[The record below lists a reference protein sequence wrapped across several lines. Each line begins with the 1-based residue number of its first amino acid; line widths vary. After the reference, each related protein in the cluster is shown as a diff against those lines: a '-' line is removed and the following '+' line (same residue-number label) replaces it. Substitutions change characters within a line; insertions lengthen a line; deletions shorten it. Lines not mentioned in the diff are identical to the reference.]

1 MPVLAE
7 WRDALDGL
15 ADQRRELHGPTIELD
30 LVAGN
35 ARDIEQVVDQTR
47 EVLDLAFDDPVLAC
61 PRAVA
66 LQLHQLNGGEDRR
79 ERVAQLV
86 AEHREEVVLRAV
98 RGLGSDA
105 CYVGRVVKARS

>member
-1 MPVLAE
+1 MPFLAE
-7 WRDALDGL
+7 RRDTL
-15 ADQRRELHGPTIELD
+15 ARNAYQKREHHGPTIELD

-79 ERVAQLV
+79 ERDAPLV

-98 RGLGSDA
+98 RGLGS
-105 CYVGRVVKARS
+105 